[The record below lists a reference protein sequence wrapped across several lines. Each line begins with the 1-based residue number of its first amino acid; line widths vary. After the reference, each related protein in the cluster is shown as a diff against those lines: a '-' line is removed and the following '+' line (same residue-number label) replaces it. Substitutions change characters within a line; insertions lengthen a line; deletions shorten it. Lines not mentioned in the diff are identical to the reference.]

1 MATSQRQG
9 AEQHQQEQQE
19 GPGPL
24 EISEAEMP
32 EQAQDSCVNEGYER
46 WLAQRAQWT
55 SGNRPAYPRPRNLPL
70 VTHDMVL
77 GERPFPRAVPLE
89 AVVEC
94 LVELWEE
101 EDSWD

>member
-1 MATSQRQG
+1 MAARQRQSG
-9 AEQHQQEQQE
+9 EQLEPQEEPSPPELLQAE
-19 GPGPL
+19 
-24 EISEAEMP
+24 IP
-32 EQAQDSCVNEGYER
+32 EQEPNGWVNEGYKR

-55 SGNRPAYPRPRNLPL
+55 SGNRSAQPRTRSLPL
-70 VTHDMVL
+70 VSHDMVL

-89 AVVEC
+89 AVIEC